1 MKKNYSWNIV
11 AGVYLIMVAIAGC
24 ASSETIKDPRDG
36 ERTESVAKIYGTP
49 WEARMAAATTAYGQG
64 RYADAENSL
73 QAALMEAE
81 QHGKEDLRLTM
92 TLTKMGDLAAT
103 LNNLAS
109 IHRKQGSYG
118 KAESFYKRSLAI
130 WERVLGPEHPHVAAT
145 LEKYAPC

>member
-1 MKKNYSWNIV
+1 
-11 AGVYLIMVAIAGC
+11 
-24 ASSETIKDPRDG
+24 
-36 ERTESVAKIYGTP
+36 
-49 WEARMAAATTAYGQG
+49 MAAATTAYRRG

-145 LEKYAPC
+145 LEKYATLLRKVGQDAEAAKLEARAKAIRAKRDRVNPAK